1 MNVIFAILVT
11 IIIPLWPVAIIYAL
25 FEIMDK
31 MDERN
36 EFERIKFERNK
47 SA

>member
-11 IIIPLWPVAIIYAL
+11 VLFPLWPVAIIYAL

-31 MDERN
+31 MDRQN
-36 EFERIKFERNK
+36 INID
-47 SA
+47 S